1 MEQFALP
8 AALAAAILR
17 HARAGYPQE
26 VCGLIAGRDGRG
38 VAIYPGH
45 NVSPTPETAFELD
58 TETLARQIALEDQGL
73 ALVAIYHSHPQGPAA
88 PSATDITRAF
98 YPDAVQIICSLA
110 QPAAPELRAF
120 RIVQGRVWEVGLR

>member
-8 AALAAAILR
+8 APLATAILR

-26 VCGLIAGRDGRG
+26 VCGLIAGRDGHG
-38 VAIYPGH
+38 LAVYPGR
-45 NVSPTPETAFELD
+45 NVSSTPEIAFELD
-58 TETLARQIALEDQGL
+58 TETLARQIAFEDQGL
-73 ALVAIYHSHPQGPAA
+73 ALVAVYHSHPQGPAA
-88 PSATDITRAF
+88 PSPTDIALAY

-120 RIVQGRVWEVGLR
+120 RIVEGQVWEVGLR